1 MKSKFDF
8 LNFTITHYRTL
19 FSKKGVS
26 IPLSICDNNRALWR
40 YSYSGWMNEIKVQVS
55 LG

>member
-1 MKSKFDF
+1 MKSKFDLLTF
-8 LNFTITHYRTL
+8 PIKHYRSY
-19 FSKKGVS
+19 FSIDYVAV
-26 IPLSICDNNRALWR
+26 PLSICDNNKALWR